1 MNNTQFATF
10 DFLLFNRVPKV
21 GSEQLIELIRR
32 LSEINNFGVSRAPFS
47 EPISYQMDE
56 LEQEELAEKI
66 YNLGSSYAY
75 SMHFNYIN
83 FRLYGLPQPIYI
95 NMVRDPVE
103 RIISWFYYRR
113 TPWSAVQN
121 YKISKR
127 FRSTQ
132 FYKKRFEGCVRSGD
146 PECLYREGDN
156 FEQTKSDHIRQSL
169 YFCGHDAVCE

>member
-1 MNNTQFATF
+1 M
-10 DFLLFNRVPKV
+10 PKV

-32 LSEINNFGVSRAPFS
+32 LSEVNNFGVSRAPYS
-47 EPISYQMDE
+47 EPVLNQLDKE
-56 LEQEELAEKI
+56 EQEELAEKI
-66 YNLGSSYAY
+66 YNMGPAYAY

-83 FRLYGLPQPIYI
+83 FRLYDLPQPIYI

-103 RIISWFYYRR
+103 RVISWFHYIR

-121 YKISKR
+121 FRVTKR

-132 FYKKRFEGCVRSGD
+132 FYKKRFEDCVRTGD

-156 FEQTKSDHIRQSL
+156 FEQTKAQNIRQSL
-169 YFCGHDAVCE
+169 YFCGHEAVCE